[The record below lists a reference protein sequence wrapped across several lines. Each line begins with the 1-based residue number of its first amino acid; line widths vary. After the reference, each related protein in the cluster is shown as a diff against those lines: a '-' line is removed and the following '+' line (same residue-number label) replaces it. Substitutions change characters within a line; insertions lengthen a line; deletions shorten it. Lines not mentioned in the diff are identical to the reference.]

1 MCSLPVAGKGVWVR
15 STIENRANK
24 TTVTVYTF
32 LRGGAIRI
40 GMARRD
46 RLVGVFG
53 RLQPAG
59 YRGGADN
66 FS

>member
-1 MCSLPVAGKGVWVR
+1 
-15 STIENRANK
+15 
-24 TTVTVYTF
+24 VYTF